1 MLRDGA
7 KITPRYHPYSRHTSA
22 HSGAKYALPLNAGR
36 RRGLLYV
43 SACGSG
49 TTLGRFLPDACT
61 DRILSGGAK
70 APYSY
75 PSQPFSPLIIKCGA
89 LFVNTIGRQLS
100 CRAVNE
106 GASSGQLCN
115 RFLFRGH
122 KQYMLP
128 LVALPHKI
136 LERFARIPGEILSHL
151 LSFSASLKR
160 MIRPLGR
167 QSAQYRRPSSLR
179 NFTWY
184 CPFPSRLQS
193 VICRSFLSHCKK
205 AAACR

>member
-7 KITPRYHPYSRHTSA
+7 KITPRSHPYSRHTSA
-22 HSGAKYALPLNAGR
+22 HSGAQYALPLLCFSLR
-36 RRGLLYV
+36 LRDH
-43 SACGSG
+43 
-49 TTLGRFLPDACT
+49 LGA
-61 DRILSGGAK
+61 LSSRCLHRPHPLWGAK

-89 LFVNTIGRQLS
+89 LFVNTIGRQPFY
-100 CRAVNE
+100 RAVNE

-115 RFLFRGH
+115 RVLFRGH
-122 KQYMLP
+122 KQHRLP
-128 LVALPHKI
+128 SVALPHKF

-151 LSFSASLKR
+151 LSFSASLNR